1 MKLLIDA
8 DILTYKIGF
17 ATEDESKYYV
27 ASNLK
32 KYLTKLI
39 AASECSEY
47 QLYLTGKN
55 NFRYK
60 VRQDYKA
67 TRTDV
72 KKPKYYTLLRK
83 LMVDKWGALMI
94 EGMEA
99 DDALG
104 LAQEEDTVIATIDK
118 DLRIVSGWHFHL
130 NTHVK
135 DKVTDQEGDR
145 FFYKQMLMG
154 DKVDN
159 IIGIRGVGPKK
170 ADKALDTVDR
180 AGWDMLVWS
189 YYKEEFELPFQR
201 MVENSQL
208 LWILNK
214 REMPIDFKDLYDSKE
229 G

>member
-1 MKLLIDA
+1 
-8 DILTYKIGF
+8 
-17 ATEDESKYYV
+17 
-27 ASNLK
+27 
-32 KYLTKLI
+32 
-39 AASECSEY
+39 
-47 QLYLTGKN
+47 
-55 NFRYK
+55 
-60 VRQDYKA
+60 
-67 TRTDV
+67 
-72 KKPKYYTLLRK
+72 
-83 LMVDKWGALMI
+83 MVDKWGALMI

-118 DLRIVSGWHFHL
+118 DLRIVSGWHFNL

>member
-17 ATEDESKYYV
+17 ATEDDPKHYV
-27 ASNLK
+27 PNTLK

-39 AASECSEY
+39 EDSECTEY

-55 NFRYK
+55 NFRYA
-60 VRQDYKA
+60 VRGDYKA
-67 TRTDV
+67 TRTDL
-72 KKPKYYTLLRK
+72 KKPKHYNLLRK
-83 LMVDKWGALMI
+83 LMVDSWDALMI
-94 EGMEA
+94 DGMEA

-104 LAQEEDTVIATIDK
+104 LAQTKNTVIGTIDK
-118 DLRIVSGWHFHL
+118 DLRIVSGWHFNL
-130 NTHVK
+130 NSRIT
-135 DKVTDQEGDR
+135 DKVTDEEGDR

-159 IIGIRGVGPKK
+159 IIGIKGIGPKK
-170 ADKALDTVDR
+170 ADKALDSVTQEE
-180 AGWDMLVWS
+180 WDKLVWS
-189 YYKEEFELPFQR
+189 YYEDEFDNPFQR

-214 REMPIDFKDLYDSKE
+214 REMPIDFKGLYDE
-229 G
+229 